1 MVFSLVHDRQTD
13 TDGGLCEGMALLRY
27 EYRVNNPPHPCLTT
41 SCDIFPQKTID
52 FG

>member
-13 TDGGLCEGMALLRY
+13 TAGGFGEGIALLRY
-27 EYRVNNPPHPCLTT
+27 HYRVNNPPHPFPTT
-41 SCDIFPQKTID
+41 SHNVFSPKTID